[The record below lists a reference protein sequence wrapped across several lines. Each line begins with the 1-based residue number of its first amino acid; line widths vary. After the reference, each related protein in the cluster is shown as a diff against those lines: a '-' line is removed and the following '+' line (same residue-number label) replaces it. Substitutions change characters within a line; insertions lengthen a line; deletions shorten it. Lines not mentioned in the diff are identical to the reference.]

1 MHFLHHWLVLES
13 VFVNPVCRLSW
24 QLVMLQHCSYL
35 FFSPPFGV
43 VAFAFTED
51 FGEADLKPA
60 GDAFLLLFGGE
71 EMELVA
77 GDFDFS
83 FFVAGGVDLLLGTR
97 CFFDDCCCYRQ
108 KKSSCPIL
116 RKG

>member
-13 VFVNPVCRLSW
+13 VFGNPPVCWLSW
-24 QLVMLQHCSYL
+24 QLVILQCCSYL
-35 FFSPPFGV
+35 FFFSPLFV

-51 FGEADLKPA
+51 FGEADLKTD

-71 EMELVA
+71 VMDLVA
-77 GDFDFS
+77 GDFDFC
-83 FFVAGGVDLLLGTR
+83 FFVAGGVDLLIGTR

-108 KKSSCPIL
+108 KRVSVPY
-116 RKG
+116 